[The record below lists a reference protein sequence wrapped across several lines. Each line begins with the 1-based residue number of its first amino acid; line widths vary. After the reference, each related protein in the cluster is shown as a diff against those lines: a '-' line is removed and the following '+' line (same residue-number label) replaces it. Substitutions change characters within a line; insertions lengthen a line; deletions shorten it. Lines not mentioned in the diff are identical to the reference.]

1 MEETMSNAWHIRKL
15 KKKQKFK
22 VDKAHEYSITEY
34 NLETFNYYI
43 VQESF
48 LGSLLYYT
56 ISRNEI

>member
-1 MEETMSNAWHIRKL
+1 MEETMGNAWHIRKL
-15 KKKQKFK
+15 K
-22 VDKAHEYSITEY
+22 VGKAHEYSITEY

-48 LGSLLYYT
+48 LGSLIYYT